1 MKTPLPHFLPSARL
15 AHLRLVNK
23 VREIVQASSDKDIN
37 DIGKIAR
44 HRLVRRKYVS
54 WNASSAAQTE
64 IIEYL
69 EELTDLTKL
78 LVGANEFHSGLLKQ
92 PTYRDYVDAVEAQ
105 EDPTAGRDPE
115 TRDTIQ
121 DLPNTAVLTRRR
133 TNSTVQSADI
143 QPSLR
148 RIQSRNR
155 TASTERRNSS
165 ER

>member
-15 AHLRLVNK
+15 AHLRMVNK
-23 VREIVQASSDKDIN
+23 VRELVQANSDKDIH
-37 DIGKIAR
+37 DISKIAR
-44 HRLVRRKYVS
+44 HRPVRQKYVS

-69 EELTDLTKL
+69 EELADLTKL
-78 LVGANEFHSGLLKQ
+78 LVGANEFHSGLLRQ
-92 PTYRDYVDAVEAQ
+92 PTYRDYVEAVEFQ
-105 EDPTAGRDPE
+105 EDPTPEGDFE

-121 DLPNTAVLTRRR
+121 DLPNTAVLTKRR

-143 QPSLR
+143 QLSLR